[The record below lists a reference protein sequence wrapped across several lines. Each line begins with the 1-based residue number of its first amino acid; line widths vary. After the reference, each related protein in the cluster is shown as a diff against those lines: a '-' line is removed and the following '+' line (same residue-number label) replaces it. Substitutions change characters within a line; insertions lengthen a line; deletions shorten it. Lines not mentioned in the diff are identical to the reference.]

1 MSGSPLTVLYI
12 TGWCRNGSTIIG
24 NVLNEVPGC
33 FHVGELGFL
42 WKNAYG
48 NGSNTSCGCGEQ
60 LTRCKVWSQVLAA
73 QVPAGRSPEEH
84 ARRVVRQ
91 QAAAVRTRHTWR
103 LLRQGANSEAARE
116 HAATLARTYR
126 AIAEVTGARIIVD
139 SGKLPGE
146 AALLPHVEGIT
157 PRYLYLVRDPR
168 AAAHSWTKTKQY
180 VVPMSTFRSTAY
192 WLGFNLA
199 SEAIT
204 RRHAAASRFLHYE
217 EFIAQP
223 AATVDMLLDFMGVE
237 RSNNPVHG
245 RSVELRG
252 NHTVTGN
259 PDRFHRGPTLLR
271 AGDED
276 WRQELPLGAKALT
289 RAMAW
294 PLMELYGYRSGGFR
308 PASGGGHASEAG
320 DPDSSKK
327 EAAHGTGTGR

>member
-1 MSGSPLTVLYI
+1 VSASPLTVLYI
-12 TGWCRNGSTIIG
+12 TGWCRNGSTILG

-48 NGSNTSCGCGEQ
+48 DGSNTSCGCGEE
-60 LTRCKVWSQVLAA
+60 LTACPVWSRVLEA
-73 QVPAGRSPEEH
+73 QTPAGRSPREH
-84 ARRVVRQ
+84 AREVVRQ
-91 QAAAVRTRHTWR
+91 QSAAVRTRHTWR
-103 LLRQGANSEAARE
+103 LLREGARSEAARE

-126 AIAEVTGARIIVD
+126 AIADATGARVVVD

-146 AALLPHVEGIT
+146 AALLPHVEGIE

-180 VVPMSTFRSTAY
+180 VVPMSTFQSTAY
-192 WLGFNLA
+192 WVGFNLA

-223 AATVDMLLDFMGVE
+223 AATVDMLLDLVGVE
-237 RSNNPVHG
+237 RSHNPVRG
-245 RSVELRG
+245 RTVELRR

-259 PDRFHRGPTLLR
+259 PDRFHSGPTQLR
-271 AGDED
+271 GEDEG
-276 WRQELPLGAKALT
+276 WRRELPVRAKALT

-294 PLMELYGYRSGGFR
+294 PLMELYGYRSEGFR
-308 PASGGGHASEAG
+308 PRSG
-320 DPDSSKK
+320 
-327 EAAHGTGTGR
+327 